1 MSPRT
6 KVCDDDSE
14 RLEQEI
20 SDLFAGLRAEMGAD
34 DAESPWDEMVGRF
47 QQPGM
52 GGHVPT
58 CDIDKV
64 WGY

>member
-1 MSPRT
+1 MLQHDPGSDPLDR
-6 KVCDDDSE
+6 
-14 RLEQEI
+14 EI
-20 SDLFAGLRAEMGAD
+20 SDLFAGLRAEMGAED
-34 DAESPWDEMVGRF
+34 GESPWDDMVERL